1 MAKVKI
7 WNKKNITLKSK
18 VKHFPITSIS
28 RTIFSKDYFQNY
40 KEVKKNDKILDI
52 GTYYL
57 NNLLPFKDR
66 GCKLFG
72 VETTKDAVSLSKSLS
87 KKFKIKCS
95 IKLGSNKDLKFKN
108 NYFDFILSLN
118 TIHYEDSLTNINL
131 ALKEI
136 CRVLKPGGC
145 LILET
150 NAPNHS
156 FKLNAKKYQ
165 KNIYIQKNKKDF
177 RFNQKFF
184 YFENKKEIIK
194 IFSNFFHR
202 IEVALV
208 EEKYPKRNLAF
219 FDIKCFK
226 KN

>member
-7 WNKKNITLKSK
+7 WNKKNISLKSK
-18 VKHFPITSIS
+18 VKHYPITSIS
-28 RTIFSKDYFQNY
+28 RSIFSKNYFKNY
-40 KEVKKNDKILDI
+40 KEVKKKHKVLDI

-72 VETTKDAVSLSKSLS
+72 VETTKDAVALSKLLR
-87 KKFKIKCS
+87 KKLKIKCA
-95 IKLGSNKDLKFKN
+95 IKLGSNQDLRFKN

-118 TIHYEDSLTNINL
+118 TIHYEDSLANVNL

-136 CRVLKPGGC
+136 YRVLKPGGC
-145 LILET
+145 LMVET

-156 FKLNAKKYQ
+156 FKLNAKKYK

-184 YFENKKEIIK
+184 YFETKKEIIK
-194 IFSNFFHR
+194 IFSNFFYK
-202 IEVALV
+202 IEVSLV
-208 EEKYPKRNLAF
+208 QEKYPKRSLAF